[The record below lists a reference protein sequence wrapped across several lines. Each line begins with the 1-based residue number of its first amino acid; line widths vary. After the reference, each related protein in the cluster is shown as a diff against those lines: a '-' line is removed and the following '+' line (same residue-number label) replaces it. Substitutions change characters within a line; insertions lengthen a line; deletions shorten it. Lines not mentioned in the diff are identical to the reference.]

1 MLNMNTVAGLEA
13 ALAELGE
20 IDPVMGELWA
30 QVGTPDPRWRP
41 PGFESLLRAIVSQQ
55 LSVSAAGAIW
65 SRLLVL
71 CCEVTPAAVL
81 AHDDVALRGVG
92 LSRAK
97 VSFAR
102 ALAAAVDDGSLDF
115 DALAALDDAAVV
127 EALVA
132 IKGIGVWTA
141 EVYMLF
147 SMVRPDVLPAG
158 DLALLKAAHHCL
170 ELPARPAIDEFRE
183 IGQRWRPL
191 RSAAARLLWHSYGG
205 VP

>member
-1 MLNMNTVAGLEA
+1 MLIMNTVAGLEA
-13 ALAELGE
+13 ALADLGE
-20 IDPVMGELWA
+20 IDPVMGDLWR

-55 LSVSAAGAIW
+55 LSVSAAAAIW
-65 SRLLVL
+65 GRLVAL
-71 CCEVTPAAVL
+71 CGEVTPAAI
-81 AHDDVALRGVG
+81 AAQDDAGLRGVG

-102 ALAAAVDDGSLDF
+102 ALAAAVADGQLDF
-115 DALAALDDAAVV
+115 EGLADLDDAAAIA
-127 EALVA
+127 ELVA
-132 IKGIGVWTA
+132 IKGVGVWTA
-141 EVYMLF
+141 EVYLLF

-158 DLALLKAAHHCL
+158 DLALLKAAHHYL
-170 ELPARPAIDEFRE
+170 NLPARPAIDEFRV
-183 IGQRWRPL
+183 IGERWRPL